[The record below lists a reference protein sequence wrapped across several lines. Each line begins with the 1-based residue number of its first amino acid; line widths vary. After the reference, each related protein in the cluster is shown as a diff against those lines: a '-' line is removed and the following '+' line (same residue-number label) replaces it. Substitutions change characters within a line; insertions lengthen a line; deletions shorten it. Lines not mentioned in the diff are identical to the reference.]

1 MVKILF
7 ISPKLYSASPSGII
21 GSRKKRKIWQ
31 KSIIRCCPAT
41 IYQLKIN
48 KKTPLKLDVKHI
60 QNTFTRMTSLT
71 KNQNLTLVWS
81 HCMNDIFLMSLLSI
95 SNIFLSFSKCFYCW
109 LWKSRSW
116 ASWVWPIW
124 IESLSQRDIIKYHV
138 RLVM

>member
-1 MVKILF
+1 MVKNLF

-21 GSRKKRKIWQ
+21 GSRKKIKIWQ
-31 KSIIRCCPAT
+31 KSIIRCCRAN
-41 IYQLKIN
+41 IYLLKTN

-60 QNTFTRMTSLT
+60 QNIFTRMTSLT

-81 HCMNDIFLMSLLSI
+81 HYINDIFLVSLLSI
-95 SNIFLSFSKCFYCW
+95 SNIFLSFSQCFYCW
-109 LWKSRSW
+109 LWKSISW

-124 IESLSQRDIIKYHV
+124 IESLSQRDV